1 LLRLTY
7 TFLRPGVDIICAQ
20 GGEGGGHT
28 GDTPFSILI
37 PAVVDLCKDAKSPF
51 TGQPII
57 VVAAGGIS
65 DGRGLAVALSYA
77 ISRHPT
83 WMVDGCFSLVDT
95 ERQVS
100 GSAPASLLAKKL
112 GLHQSTRSLFSP
124 PDTTI
129 QSERLY
135 TLAGP

>member
-1 LLRLTY
+1 M
-7 TFLRPGVDIICAQ
+7 
-20 GGEGGGHT
+20 
-28 GDTPFSILI
+28 PFSILI
-37 PAVVDLCKDAKSPF
+37 PAVVDLCKDAKSPL

-77 ISRHPT
+77 ISRYAT
-83 WMVDGCFSLVDT
+83 LMVDECSSLVDM
-95 ERQVS
+95 ERRAS

-112 GLHQSTRSLFSP
+112 GPHQSTRSLFSP
-124 PDTTI
+124 PDMTI

-135 TLAGP
+135 ILADP